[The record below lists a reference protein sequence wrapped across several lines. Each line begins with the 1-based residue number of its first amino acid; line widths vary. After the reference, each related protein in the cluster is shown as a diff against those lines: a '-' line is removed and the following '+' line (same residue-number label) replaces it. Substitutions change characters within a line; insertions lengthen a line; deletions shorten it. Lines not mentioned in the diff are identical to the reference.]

1 MDIQDIL
8 EKVETKQ
15 DFIKFVYSLM
25 EDLKETPNDWANTSL
40 EDYFFGIARWV
51 DDMDGL
57 TTDPEEDSSEDYDW
71 NLVATILFVGSR
83 YE

>member
-8 EKVETKQ
+8 EKVETKEA
-15 DFIKFVYSLM
+15 FIKFVYSLM
-25 EDLKETPNDWANTSL
+25 EDLKESPNDWENTSL

-51 DDMDGL
+51 DDMYGL
-57 TTDPEEDSSEDYDW
+57 TTEPEEDSSEDYDW

>member
-1 MDIQDIL
+1 MDIQDVL
-8 EKVETKQ
+8 EKVETKD

-25 EDLKETPNDWANTSL
+25 KDLKENPNDWANTSL

-51 DDMDGL
+51 DDMKGL
-57 TTDPEEDSSEDYDW
+57 TIDPEEDSSEDYDW
-71 NLVATILFVGSR
+71 SLAATILFVGSR